1 MSLKYIIKQNP
12 EGQIIYWGEDD
23 FPEILEEHGFK
34 IGKIQEADETHV
46 IMELIPDKW
55 ALELVREFPWVK

>member
-1 MSLKYIIKQNP
+1 MKYIIKKNP

-34 IGKIQEADETHV
+34 IGKIQEADETPV
-46 IMELIPDKW
+46 IPELTPDKR
-55 ALELVREFPWVK
+55 ALELIRESPRVK